1 MLKRIL
7 IPQLVYLELFL
18 HFVYNYILLHSG
30 DEFLS
35 AQNLLDELIKTLPFR
50 VYGRGAV
57 LTLLRE
63 MGFQVKN
70 KTPIEVIDIFRDDN
84 SGELVCKLTP
94 DGTGELTAALTNLK
108 LDIKHPLYQKV
119 KNYQAEV
126 SEALGKIDE
135 EDTRQTSIDQ
145 EDRGGFR
152 VGNLYKNK

>member
-1 MLKRIL
+1 M
-7 IPQLVYLELFL
+7 
-18 HFVYNYILLHSG
+18 
-30 DEFLS
+30 S
-35 AQNLLDELIKTLPFR
+35 AQALLDELIKCLPLT
-50 VYGRGAV
+50 VDGRGAV

-70 KTPIEVIDIFRDDN
+70 KTPLEVIDIFRDDN

-94 DGTGELTAALTNLK
+94 DGTGEFTAALTNLK
-108 LDIKHPLYQKV
+108 LDIKHPLYQLV

-126 SEALGKIDE
+126 SEALGKLDE

>member
-1 MLKRIL
+1 M
-7 IPQLVYLELFL
+7 
-18 HFVYNYILLHSG
+18 
-30 DEFLS
+30 S
-35 AQNLLDELIKTLPFR
+35 AQTLLDELIKCLPLK

-70 KTPIEVIDIFRDDN
+70 KTPLEVIDIFRDDN

-94 DGTGELTAALTNLK
+94 DGTGEFTAALTNLK

-126 SEALGKIDE
+126 SEALGKLDE

-145 EDRGGFR
+145 EDRAGFR

>member
-1 MLKRIL
+1 
-7 IPQLVYLELFL
+7 
-18 HFVYNYILLHSG
+18 
-30 DEFLS
+30 
-35 AQNLLDELIKTLPFR
+35 

-63 MGFQVKN
+63 MGFHVKN
-70 KTPIEVIDIFRDDN
+70 KTPLEVIDIYRDDN

-94 DGTGELTAALTNLK
+94 DGTGEFTAALTNLK

-126 SEALGKIDE
+126 SEALGKLDE

-152 VGNLYKNK
+152 VGDLYKNK